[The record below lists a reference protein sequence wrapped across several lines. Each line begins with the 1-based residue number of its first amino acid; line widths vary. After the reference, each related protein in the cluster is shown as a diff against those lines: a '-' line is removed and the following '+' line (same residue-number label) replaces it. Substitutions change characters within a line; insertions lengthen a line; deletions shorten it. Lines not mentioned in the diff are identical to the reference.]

1 MGSQMQWVILFLLIL
16 PVQAEVRTAHCQ
28 DITAVHGESAAIT
41 CFFSE
46 QVSPEEP
53 FAIVKHPL
61 NGSDGQ
67 EFVVRFFDGEPKTK
81 PGYSYKNHTGH
92 NQTVE
97 IPVVDKQFEGKYQC
111 QYIYNSP
118 TDDEQRPSS
127 CVLQVQEAG
136 NHTGGE
142 TQGGDTHVPAGPSTR
157 PKETETGSTASPA
170 PPPQSGCPSGTMTTG
185 EFANDKDEI
194 WYRWMKSEI
203 RNNQLKEDL
212 LRVQL
217 AIAEEQK
224 SLIYLHKEYL
234 KQNTPRLA
242 ADAESNEH

>member
-1 MGSQMQWVILFLLIL
+1 
-16 PVQAEVRTAHCQ
+16 
-28 DITAVHGESAAIT
+28 
-41 CFFSE
+41 
-46 QVSPEEP
+46 
-53 FAIVKHPL
+53 
-61 NGSDGQ
+61 
-67 EFVVRFFDGEPKTK
+67 
-81 PGYSYKNHTGH
+81 
-92 NQTVE
+92 
-97 IPVVDKQFEGKYQC
+97 
-111 QYIYNSP
+111 
-118 TDDEQRPSS
+118 
-127 CVLQVQEAG
+127 
-136 NHTGGE
+136 
-142 TQGGDTHVPAGPSTR
+142 
-157 PKETETGSTASPA
+157 
-170 PPPQSGCPSGTMTTG
+170 MTTG